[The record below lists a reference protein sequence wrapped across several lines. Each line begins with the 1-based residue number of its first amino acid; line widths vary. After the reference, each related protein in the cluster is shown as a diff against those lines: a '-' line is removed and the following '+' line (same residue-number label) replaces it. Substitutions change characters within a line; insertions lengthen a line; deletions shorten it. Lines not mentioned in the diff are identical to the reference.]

1 MRSAVDVES
10 EHTYVVKSGDTLSR
24 IAERELGDANLWSKI
39 TRQDGSTFSEADAA
53 TLRIGQVVILPGKGQ
68 HTSKSPATSDG
79 FASLVS
85 RSFYDNRFSN
95 RNLIYTYD
103 ALLKAV
109 DRFPQFC
116 REGSDADHKR
126 EAAAFLAHIAH
137 ESGELKFVEE
147 ISPPTMY
154 RDESNTT
161 FPPAPGRS
169 YHGRGPIQLS
179 WNYNYGLA
187 GKAVGLDLLS
197 DPDLVKNDGSVA
209 WMTALWFWM
218 TPQTPKLSCHA
229 VMSGTWVPTDGDRA
243 ANRLPGFGM
252 TTFIINGDLECGKPN
267 QEQVNRRV
275 KFYRDFCEIL
285 QVDPGQNL
293 FCDKMKSGD

>member
-95 RNLIYTYD
+95 RNSIYTYD

-137 ESGELKFVEE
+137 ESGELEFVEE
-147 ISPPTMY
+147 KSPHAMY

-161 FPPAPGRS
+161 FPPAQDGAITDAGRS
-169 YHGRGPIQLS
+169 SSPGTTT
-179 WNYNYGLA
+179 
-187 GKAVGLDLLS
+187 
-197 DPDLVKNDGSVA
+197 
-209 WMTALWFWM
+209 TAL
-218 TPQTPKLSCHA
+218 
-229 VMSGTWVPTDGDRA
+229 RA
-243 ANRLPGFGM
+243 RPSASTCFPIRTSSRTTARSPG
-252 TTFIINGDLECGKPN
+252 
-267 QEQVNRRV
+267 
-275 KFYRDFCEIL
+275 
-285 QVDPGQNL
+285 
-293 FCDKMKSGD
+293 